1 MSSLLYDYEIISGST
16 YAVDQ
21 KQQQSN
27 LMGIL
32 NLMLNPQSYQLI
44 QQSLQMEGKELKV
57 GELFS
62 RIISNSGITDWDKI
76 VVDKTNDTEAMM
88 GDMDAQF
95 SQALQ
100 EVVQGQTSEQMAPNG
115 QVDQA
120 PMDQVPNIQI

>member
-1 MSSLLYDYEIISGST
+1 
-16 YAVDQ
+16 
-21 KQQQSN
+21 
-27 LMGIL
+27 MGIL

-76 VVDKTNDTEAMM
+76 VVDKTDDTEAMM

-100 EVVQGQTSEQMAPNG
+100 EVVQGQTSEQVAPNG
-115 QVDQA
+115 QMDQA